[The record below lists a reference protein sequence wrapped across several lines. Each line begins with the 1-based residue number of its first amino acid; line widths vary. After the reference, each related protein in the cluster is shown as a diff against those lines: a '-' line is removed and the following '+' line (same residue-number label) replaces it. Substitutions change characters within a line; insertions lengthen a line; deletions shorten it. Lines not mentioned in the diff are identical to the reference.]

1 MGLRAR
7 VTLTLIAVLM
17 AVSAIVLAALRT
29 QIERGVEV
37 LEQRES
43 GADFRRLMATLE
55 GRALELKG
63 IMNSWVYWTEMARF
77 VERPTPAFVA
87 QELTP
92 KALKVAG
99 LDWMAVFSSAG
110 RLLASVE
117 VPNAQ
122 GQTPA
127 IRLIAANEAIYPAFF
142 AKHRPD
148 RGCGIA
154 RSEQQLAFVCFSQVF
169 DSEGNGA
176 GQGLVAVGRW
186 IDPNMV
192 ASVQAQTG
200 LAFEFVLPQVVAAEA
215 PLPQLTTT
223 VFGQGEPSVTRDAQ
237 SLTLHKSLVTVMGR
251 PGGQLVAHW
260 PRTQLADATNSFW
273 HEQVAIVLAL
283 IGGAGVVI
291 IVLVDRLIVRRLKRL
306 RDQLAQVV
314 NHAEFQGEVALA
326 GNDEIAELAR
336 MIRRLLEAL
345 RTHTQELRNLSQTD
359 SLTGLANRRRFQE
372 RLAHLLEQAMR
383 QPKALALILVDVDH
397 FKPYNDHHGH
407 PAGDLALQRVA
418 QCLQHTARRATDLVA
433 RLGGEEFALVLDN
446 ADPARALQLAEAVR
460 NAVQALQI
468 AHADQPHGQYLT
480 ISCGVAL
487 SRTGD
492 TLQALYQRADQAL
505 YTAKE
510 TGRNRVA
517 EFGLG

>member
-1 MGLRAR
+1 
-7 VTLTLIAVLM
+7 
-17 AVSAIVLAALRT
+17 
-29 QIERGVEV
+29 
-37 LEQRES
+37 
-43 GADFRRLMATLE
+43 
-55 GRALELKG
+55 
-63 IMNSWVYWTEMARF
+63 
-77 VERPTPAFVA
+77 
-87 QELTP
+87 
-92 KALKVAG
+92 
-99 LDWMAVFSSAG
+99 
-110 RLLASVE
+110 
-117 VPNAQ
+117 
-122 GQTPA
+122 
-127 IRLIAANEAIYPAFF
+127 
-142 AKHRPD
+142 
-148 RGCGIA
+148 
-154 RSEQQLAFVCFSQVF
+154 
-169 DSEGNGA
+169 
-176 GQGLVAVGRW
+176 
-186 IDPNMV
+186 
-192 ASVQAQTG
+192 
-200 LAFEFVLPQVVAAEA
+200 
-215 PLPQLTTT
+215 
-223 VFGQGEPSVTRDAQ
+223 
-237 SLTLHKSLVTVMGR
+237 
-251 PGGQLVAHW
+251 LVAHW